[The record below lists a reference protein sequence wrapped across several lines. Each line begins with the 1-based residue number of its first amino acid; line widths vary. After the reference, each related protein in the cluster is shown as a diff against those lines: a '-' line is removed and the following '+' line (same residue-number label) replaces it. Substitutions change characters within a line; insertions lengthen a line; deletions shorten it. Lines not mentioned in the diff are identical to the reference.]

1 MNVTKN
7 THFIYTYVAHVVSV
21 MKISNDAAITGSP
34 VYWVATWRNIS
45 SRHDQMNLRF
55 CRELFFHVCCEC
67 LYHWFC
73 LAFFI
78 LHTVSSYTTNERQA
92 VESINTNQRKR
103 TRMRT
108 DDEGADDSNAAD
120 DDTVRK
126 LCKRWVGSGI
136 EINYV
141 LRLRTTSLYMLRC
154 CYKVPPPIIRS
165 EG

>member
-1 MNVTKN
+1 ML
-7 THFIYTYVAHVVSV
+7 VS
-21 MKISNDAAITGSP
+21 
-34 VYWVATWRNIS
+34 
-45 SRHDQMNLRF
+45 
-55 CRELFFHVCCEC
+55 
-67 LYHWFC
+67 YHWFC

-136 EINYV
+136 RVRIRQCKRYFIGLFINVRICLLLKSQPPGHIRMKYQLDSEHFIMCV
-141 LRLRTTSLYMLRC
+141 FVMRVSGN
-154 CYKVPPPIIRS
+154 KVISNSRVERRYQKIEFLHSCSNRSSFGRIRIVHS
-165 EG
+165 S